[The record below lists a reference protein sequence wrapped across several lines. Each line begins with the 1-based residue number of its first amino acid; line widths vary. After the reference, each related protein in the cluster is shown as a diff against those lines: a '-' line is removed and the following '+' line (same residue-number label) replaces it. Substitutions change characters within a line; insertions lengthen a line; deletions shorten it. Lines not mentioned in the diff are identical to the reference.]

1 MKLNDKTVHTG
12 IMPILLN
19 YGGAAKAIT
28 EMNEEELQ
36 FARDSIVRRAK
47 EKAFS
52 KGLPIY
58 YISDYILVAEYADGR
73 ILSVEK

>member
-1 MKLNDKTVHTG
+1 MKLNSEIERIELIPV
-12 IMPILLN
+12 LLN
-19 YGGAAKAIT
+19 YGGATKPLN

-36 FARDSIVRRAK
+36 AARDSIVRRAK

-58 YISDYILVAEYADGR
+58 YALESKLVAEYADGR
-73 ILSVEK
+73 IVPVEK